1 VRRHAAN
8 KTKLSSGTVWF
19 RRCKGLRLIARPRG
33 NEDSINRSRE
43 GKTNFVVHVDLK
55 MSCDIRSRQNSPKPS
70 SPEDRGK
77 S

>member
-55 MSCDIRSRQNSPKPS
+55 IVVRHPITSELPQSVKPGRSR
-70 SPEDRGK
+70 
-77 S
+77 